1 MAMEMVEEIIEAV
14 VGEEEKEEGKEKES
28 TDSKASQTEALT
40 DLYSKVITEL
50 GEDLNRP
57 GLLKTPERCAK
68 AMQFF
73 TKGYNE
79 SLEDVINGAVFPMDK
94 GFDDMVCCKDIPI
107 YSLCE
112 HHMVSFYGKVHI
124 AYIPKD
130 KVLGLSKLARI
141 AEMYSRRLQIQEN
154 MTRQIANAIM
164 VAIDPLGVAVVCECV
179 HMCMVMRGAE
189 KPGSMT
195 TTSSMV
201 GIFREDYRSRQ
212 EFLSL
217 IKK

>member
-1 MAMEMVEEIIEAV
+1 MVEEIIEAV
-14 VGEEEKEEGKEKES
+14 IEEEEKDETKKEGEKEKEN
-28 TDSKASQTEALT
+28 QTKALT
-40 DLYSKVITEL
+40 EMYAKVITEL
-50 GEDLNRP
+50 GEDLERP

-73 TKGYNE
+73 TKGYTE
-79 SLEDVINGAVFPMDK
+79 SLEDVINGAVFPMEK
-94 GFDDMVCCKDIPI
+94 GFDDMVCVKDIPI

-112 HHMVSFYGKVHI
+112 HHLVPFYGKVHI

-141 AEMYSRRLQIQEN
+141 AEMFARRLQIQEN

-164 VAIDPLGVAVVCECV
+164 DAIDPLGVAVVCECV

-212 EFLSL
+212 EFLAL
-217 IKK
+217 IKKGHSN